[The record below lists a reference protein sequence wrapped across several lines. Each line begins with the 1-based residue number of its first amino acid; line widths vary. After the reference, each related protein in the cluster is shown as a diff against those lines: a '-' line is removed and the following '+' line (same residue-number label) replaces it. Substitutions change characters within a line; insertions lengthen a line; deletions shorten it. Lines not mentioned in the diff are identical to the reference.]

1 MIFSNQVLIGQFFF
15 SFHTT
20 YCFQK
25 SLTVDFVW
33 SIFIVLVRQN
43 EGGCY
48 RTESVWSGGVP
59 TAAERRTPNRW
70 SVHSP
75 GRQRKTRST
84 G

>member
-1 MIFSNQVLIGQFFF
+1 MVFFVF
-15 SFHTT
+15 IPC

-59 TAAERRTPNRW
+59 TAAERRTPNRR